1 MMAKY
6 TLKQVNKKRYHR
18 DSAMSKAEI
27 ILIMT
32 LFHDSD
38 YRCLKHFFLENVSK
52 HLCHLFPEVV
62 SYYRFVELEKEVA
75 IPLSRTGVKLEKT
88 KKITNFYKEILN
100 PNWWS
105 FYLAKAYFY
114 KVKAML
120 WGRKSY
126 ALTR

>member
-1 MMAKY
+1 MVAKY

-27 ILIMT
+27 SLIMT
-32 LFHDSD
+32 LFHDSG

-62 SYYRFVELEKEVA
+62 SYNRFVELEKEVA
-75 IPLSRTGVKLEKT
+75 ILLSRTGGVFLSY
-88 KKITNFYKEILN
+88 KKPT
-100 PNWWS
+100 
-105 FYLAKAYFY
+105 FY